1 MRSPHKNE
9 RVPKDFPSNFPLVPE
24 KFYKDVWNDNGGWSG
39 FLGTEYIAN
48 NKRVYL
54 AFDEVKRFV
63 KVLNF
68 KGKNEWF
75 LFSKSVN
82 KPHNIPSAVNSVYKS
97 EWKGWA
103 DFLGKE

>member
-1 MRSPHKNE
+1 
-9 RVPKDFPSNFPLVPE
+9 
-24 KFYKDVWNDNGGWSG
+24 
-39 FLGTEYIAN
+39 
-48 NKRVYL
+48 
-54 AFDEVKRFV
+54 
-63 KVLNF
+63 LNF